1 MKTTIDAA
9 GRLVIPKAIRES
21 AGLRPGQQINVE
33 YRDGKVEIEP
43 AEQVVKLV
51 RRGSRWVLVA
61 PPGTPPLTTD
71 IVRQTIEEIREERI
85 RKFLPSAR

>member
-21 AGLRPGQQINVE
+21 AGLRPGQEINVE

-43 AEQVVKLV
+43 AQQSMKLV
-51 RRGSRWVLVA
+51 RRGSRYVLVP
-61 PPGTPPLTTD
+61 PPGSPPLTEE
-71 IVRQTIEEIREERI
+71 IVRQTIEEIREERT
-85 RKFLPSAR
+85 RKILFGGR

>member
-1 MKTTIDAA
+1 MRTTIDAA

-21 AGLRPGQQINVE
+21 AGLRPRQEVNVE

-61 PPGTPPLTTD
+61 PSWTPPLTTD
-71 IVRQTIEEIREERI
+71 IVRQTIEEIREERT
-85 RKFLPSAR
+85 RKALFGGR